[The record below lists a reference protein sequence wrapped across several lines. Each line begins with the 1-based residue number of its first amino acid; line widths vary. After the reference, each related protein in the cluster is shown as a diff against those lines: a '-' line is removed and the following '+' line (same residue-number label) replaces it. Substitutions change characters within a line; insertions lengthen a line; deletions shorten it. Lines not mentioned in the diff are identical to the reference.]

1 MPTLG
6 KSFAFIDKVNMLL
19 RQNLEPCS
27 HFFLDDFKYLKPI
40 RENSSVET
48 AYKR

>member
-1 MPTLG
+1 
-6 KSFAFIDKVNMLL
+6 MLL

-27 HFFLDDFKYLKPI
+27 LFFLDDFKYLKPI

-48 AYKR
+48 AYAEWFSGKKKKSPYLQ

>member
-27 HFFLDDFKYLKPI
+27 LFFLGYGQFEHDNK
-40 RENSSVET
+40 
-48 AYKR
+48 